1 MPQPLYDIPMT
12 APYAFHQP
20 QVGGGGM
27 GGGGILA
34 YLAAMQ
40 QRKHETE
47 MQQGA
52 MSQDKS
58 MNELLNK
65 HAIELANLH
74 SKIEKELQDN
84 ATVNKIAADRGV
96 PPSQITGE
104 LMPMLGQLAKTKIQG
119 ETQMAQN
126 QNNANNPSI
135 NPGIAQ
141 ANALGANATA
151 QKPMTDQQVALRQTA
166 PMGGISVQPNV
177 NGGFDTAKGG
187 TSTQSSTQ
195 FNPYIL
201 DKNGKPTI
209 ASQEQSTGIPGS
221 FNPGQPPFKPEDVP
235 PIDNTSAA
243 PDAAPQTAP
252 FQMNSGLF
260 NPSAGVSNMLGGSTP
275 PVGAIQSPSA
285 SSAMPDVAPAQPSIS
300 SMDVS
305 GLGPVQEWLKQF
317 LLRQAQSTMPQVQPR

>member
-135 NPGIAQ
+135 NPGITK
-141 ANALGANATA
+141 ANELGADATA
-151 QKPMTDQQVALRQTA
+151 QAPMTAQQVALRQTA

-235 PIDNTSAA
+235 PVENPVANLFNNNPV
-243 PDAAPQTAP
+243 PDVGGIQAPQSGSSLLQSYNAP
-252 FQMNSGLF
+252 
-260 NPSAGVSNMLGGSTP
+260 
-275 PVGAIQSPSA
+275 SPA
-285 SSAMPDVAPAQPSIS
+285 ASAMPNTAPVQPSVNPAS
-300 SMDVS
+300 AAGPDVLLKYLFDKFKNQINS
-305 GLGPVQEWLKQF
+305 NPPVI
-317 LLRQAQSTMPQVQPR
+317 MNPY